1 MVALDAA
8 HHRVLA
14 RDVAALRT
22 QPPQAM
28 SAMDGYA
35 VRSADASAVAA
46 RLKVIGE
53 VAAGRPFEKTVGA
66 GEAVRIFT
74 GGVIPEGADAVIIQE
89 DTVVEDG
96 GITIT
101 EAASPGRH
109 IRPAGVDFRQGDV
122 LLARGTRL
130 TDRDLSLAAGMN
142 YPELAVRRRPKV
154 AMLATGDELVMPG
167 STPGPGQI
175 VYSNGYALRA
185 LARQEGAET
194 IDLGI
199 AADTVEAT
207 TLGIRRA
214 RDSGADILITTGG
227 ASVGDHDLV
236 KQSLE
241 AEGVTM
247 AFWRIAMRPGKP
259 MMHGRLGAMR
269 VIGLP
274 GNPVSSYVCG
284 FLFLVP
290 LIRAACRAAPSSTT
304 PTRRR
309 CSGAMS
315 PPTTCAKTICAPASR
330 CARRRPD
337 RHAGRPSGQFAVG
350 KSRCGTGACDPCA
363 VCAGGRRRIGLRYPA
378 AAGLSPL
385 ERLVPAKPGFVD
397 EKLSGCGTH
406 MEHIVS
412 VHDLF
417 LSNGVYKWE
426 SRSSEFLSGSDSR
439 NRTALSTWGTGRD
452 AHAQTI

>member
-1 MVALDAA
+1 VALMPVTEALSAVLAGAEPLPEEMIALDAA

-14 RDVAALRT
+14 RDVAARRT

-35 VRSADASAVAA
+35 VRAADAANVAA

-53 VAAGRPFEKTVGA
+53 VAAGRPFDRTVGA
-66 GEAVRIFT
+66 GEAARIFT
-74 GGVIPEGADAVIIQE
+74 GGVIPDGADAVIIQE
-89 DTVVEDG
+89 DTVTEDG

-101 EAASPGRH
+101 EAAVAGRH

-122 LLARGTRL
+122 LLARGIRL

-154 AMLATGDELVMPG
+154 AILATGDELVMPG

-185 LARQEGAET
+185 LARAEGAET

-207 TLGIRRA
+207 TNGIRRA
-214 RDSGADILITTGG
+214 RDCGADILITTGG

-290 LIRAACRAAPSSTT
+290 LIRRLSGRSVIDHSRETALLGRNVAANDLREDYLRARLERRHDGILVATPVDHQDSSLLGNLAAARALVIRAP
-304 PTRRR
+304 
-309 CSGAMS
+309 
-315 PPTTCAKTICAPASR
+315 
-330 CARRRPD
+330 
-337 RHAGRPSGQFAVG
+337 FA
-350 KSRCGTGACDPCA
+350 
-363 VCAGGRRRIGLRYPA
+363 PA
-378 AAGLSPL
+378 AAAGSVCELL
-385 ERLVPAKPGFVD
+385 RLPD
-397 EKLSGCGTH
+397 
-406 MEHIVS
+406 
-412 VHDLF
+412 
-417 LSNGVYKWE
+417 
-426 SRSSEFLSGSDSR
+426 
-439 NRTALSTWGTGRD
+439 
-452 AHAQTI
+452 

>member
-1 MVALDAA
+1 MPVAEALSAVLAGAEPLSEEMIALDAA
-8 HHRVLA
+8 HHRVLV

-35 VRSADASAVAA
+35 VRAADASRVAA
-46 RLKVIGE
+46 RLNVIGE
-53 VAAGRPFEKTVGA
+53 VAAGRPFDKKIGA

-74 GGVIPEGADAVIIQE
+74 GGVIPDGADAVVIQE

-101 EAASPGRH
+101 EATMPGRH
-109 IRPAGVDFRQGDV
+109 IRPAGVDFRKGDV
-122 LLARGTRL
+122 LLAGGTRL

-142 YPELAVRRRPKV
+142 YPELAVRRRPRLAV
-154 AMLATGDELVMPG
+154 LATGDELVMPG

-185 LARQEGAET
+185 LARAEGAE
-194 IDLGI
+194 IVDLGI
-199 AADTVEAT
+199 AADTVAAT

-241 AEGVTM
+241 AEGVAM

-290 LIRAACRAAPSSTT
+290 LIRALSGRTDIHHASEPALLGRDIAANDMREDYLRARLEVRKDGALIATPVNHQDSSLL
-304 PTRRR
+304 
-309 CSGAMS
+309 GNLA
-315 PPTTCAKTICAPASR
+315 A
-330 CARRRPD
+330 ARALVVRP
-337 RHAGRPSGQFAVG
+337 RFA
-350 KSRCGTGACDPCA
+350 
-363 VCAGGRRRIGLRYPA
+363 PA
-378 AAGLSPL
+378 AAAGSACTIL
-385 ERLVPAKPGFVD
+385 RLP
-397 EKLSGCGTH
+397 S
-406 MEHIVS
+406 
-412 VHDLF
+412 
-417 LSNGVYKWE
+417 
-426 SRSSEFLSGSDSR
+426 
-439 NRTALSTWGTGRD
+439 
-452 AHAQTI
+452 

>member
-1 MVALDAA
+1 VALMPVADALSAVLAGAEPLPEEMVALDAA
-8 HHRVLA
+8 HTRVLA

-35 VRSADASAVAA
+35 VRAADASAVAA

-53 VAAGRPFEKTVGA
+53 VAAGRPFEKTVRA

-74 GGVIPEGADAVIIQE
+74 GGVIPDGADAVIIQE
-89 DTVVEDG
+89 DTVVESG

-101 EAASPGRH
+101 EAARQGRH
-109 IRPAGVDFRQGDV
+109 IRPAGIDFRKGDV
-122 LLARGTRL
+122 LLAKGTRL
-130 TDRDLSLAAGMN
+130 ADRDLSLAAGMN
-142 YPELAVRRRPKV
+142 YPQLAVHRRPKV
-154 AMLATGDELVMPG
+154 AILATGDELVMPG
-167 STPGPGQI
+167 VTPGPGQI

-185 LARQEGAET
+185 LARAEGAET

-207 TLGIRRA
+207 TSGIRRA
-214 RDSGADILITTGG
+214 RDSCADILITTGG

-259 MMHGRLGAMR
+259 MMHGKLGAMR
-269 VIGLP
+269 VMGLP

-290 LIRAACRAAPSSTT
+290 LIRALSGRSTIHHPRETAILGRDVGANDLREDYLRARLETRADGALIATPVEHQDSSLLGNLAAARALVIRAP
-304 PTRRR
+304 
-309 CSGAMS
+309 
-315 PPTTCAKTICAPASR
+315 
-330 CARRRPD
+330 
-337 RHAGRPSGQFAVG
+337 FA
-350 KSRCGTGACDPCA
+350 
-363 VCAGGRRRIGLRYPA
+363 PA
-378 AAGLSPL
+378 AAAGSPCDIL
-385 ERLVPAKPGFVD
+385 RLPA
-397 EKLSGCGTH
+397 
-406 MEHIVS
+406 
-412 VHDLF
+412 
-417 LSNGVYKWE
+417 
-426 SRSSEFLSGSDSR
+426 
-439 NRTALSTWGTGRD
+439 
-452 AHAQTI
+452 

>member
-14 RDVAALRT
+14 RDATALRT
-22 QPPQAM
+22 QPPLAM

-35 VRSADASAVAA
+35 VRSADAAQVAA
-46 RLKVIGE
+46 RLRVIGE
-53 VAAGRPFEKTVGA
+53 VAAGRPFDRRVGA

-74 GGVIPEGADAVIIQE
+74 GGVIPDGADAVIIQE
-89 DTVVEDG
+89 DTVAEDG

-101 EAASPGRH
+101 EAARAGRH
-109 IRPAGVDFRQGDV
+109 IRPAGIDFREGD
-122 LLARGTRL
+122 LLLPKGTRL

-142 YPELAVRRRPKV
+142 YPELPVRRRPRV

-185 LARQEGAET
+185 LARGEGAET

-199 AADTVEAT
+199 AADTLEAT
-207 TLGIRRA
+207 TNGIRRA
-214 RDSGADILITTGG
+214 RDSGADILVTMGG

-236 KQSLE
+236 KRSLE
-241 AEGVTM
+241 AEGVAM

-284 FLFLVP
+284 FLFLAP
-290 LIRAACRAAPSSTT
+290 LIRALSGRTAVHHVSETALLGRDVAANDLREDYLRARLEKRADGVLIATPVNQQDSSLLGNLAAARALVVRAPL
-304 PTRRR
+304 
-309 CSGAMS
+309 
-315 PPTTCAKTICAPASR
+315 APAAVAGTPCEILR
-330 CARRRPD
+330 LPD
-337 RHAGRPSGQFAVG
+337 
-350 KSRCGTGACDPCA
+350 
-363 VCAGGRRRIGLRYPA
+363 
-378 AAGLSPL
+378 
-385 ERLVPAKPGFVD
+385 
-397 EKLSGCGTH
+397 
-406 MEHIVS
+406 
-412 VHDLF
+412 
-417 LSNGVYKWE
+417 
-426 SRSSEFLSGSDSR
+426 
-439 NRTALSTWGTGRD
+439 
-452 AHAQTI
+452 

>member
-1 MVALDAA
+1 VALMPVTDALSAVLAGAEPLPEETIALDAA

-22 QPPQAM
+22 QPPRAM

-35 VRSADASAVAA
+35 VRSADASEVAA

-53 VAAGRPFEKTVGA
+53 VAAGRPFDKAVGA

-89 DTVVEDG
+89 DTVVEGG

-101 EAASPGRH
+101 EAAIPGRH
-109 IRPAGVDFRQGDV
+109 IRPAGVDFREGDV
-122 LLARGTRL
+122 LLKGGIRL
-130 TDRDLSLAAGMN
+130 TDRDLALAAGMN
-142 YPELAVRRRPKV
+142 YSELAVRRRPKV
-154 AMLATGDELVMPG
+154 AVLATGDELVMPG

-185 LARQEGAET
+185 LARAEGADT

-207 TLGIRRA
+207 TQGIRRA
-214 RDSGADILITTGG
+214 RDSGADILITMGG

-290 LIRAACRAAPSSTT
+290 LIRSLSGRSVTHHTHERALLGRDVAANDLREDYLRARLEVRSDGVLIATPVDHQDSSLLGNLAAARALVIRV
-304 PTRRR
+304 PF
-309 CSGAMS
+309 
-315 PPTTCAKTICAPASR
+315 APA
-330 CARRRPD
+330 AT
-337 RHAGRPSGQFAVG
+337 AGS
-350 KSRCGTGACDPCA
+350 ACD
-363 VCAGGRRRIGLRYPA
+363 ILR
-378 AAGLSPL
+378 L
-385 ERLVPAKPGFVD
+385 PG
-397 EKLSGCGTH
+397 
-406 MEHIVS
+406 
-412 VHDLF
+412 
-417 LSNGVYKWE
+417 
-426 SRSSEFLSGSDSR
+426 
-439 NRTALSTWGTGRD
+439 
-452 AHAQTI
+452 

>member
-1 MVALDAA
+1 VALMPVTEALSAVLAGAEPLPEETVALDAA

-53 VAAGRPFEKTVGA
+53 VAAGRPFERAVGK
-66 GEAVRIFT
+66 GEAIRIFT
-74 GGVIPEGADAVIIQE
+74 GGVVPEGADAVIIQE

-101 EAASPGRH
+101 EAAIAGRH
-109 IRPAGVDFRQGDV
+109 IRPAGVDFRKGDI

-142 YPELAVRRRPKV
+142 YAELPMRRRPKV
-154 AMLATGDELVMPG
+154 AILATGDELVMPG
-167 STPGPGQI
+167 SNPGPGQI

-185 LARQEGAET
+185 LAHQEGAET

-207 TLGIRRA
+207 TRGIRHA

-259 MMHGRLGAMR
+259 MMHGRLGALR

-290 LIRAACRAAPSSTT
+290 LIRALSGRTDVHHAHETALLGRDVAANDIREDYLRARLEVRKDGELVATPVDHQDSSLL
-304 PTRRR
+304 
-309 CSGAMS
+309 AN
-315 PPTTCAKTICAPASR
+315 
-330 CARRRPD
+330 
-337 RHAGRPSGQFAVG
+337 
-350 KSRCGTGACDPCA
+350 
-363 VCAGGRRRIGLRYPA
+363 LA
-378 AAGLSPL
+378 AARALVIRPPFAPPAFAGSPCDIL
-385 ERLVPAKPGFVD
+385 RLP
-397 EKLSGCGTH
+397 L
-406 MEHIVS
+406 
-412 VHDLF
+412 
-417 LSNGVYKWE
+417 
-426 SRSSEFLSGSDSR
+426 
-439 NRTALSTWGTGRD
+439 
-452 AHAQTI
+452 

>member
-1 MVALDAA
+1 VALMPVADALAAVLAGAEPLAEEMIALDAA

-14 RDVAALRT
+14 RDIAALRT

-35 VRSADASAVAA
+35 VRSADAANVAA

-53 VAAGRPFEKTVGA
+53 VAAGRPFEKAVGA

-74 GGVIPEGADAVIIQE
+74 GGVIPDGADAVVIQE
-89 DTVVEDG
+89 DTVIEDG

-101 EAASPGRH
+101 EAAIAGRH
-109 IRPAGVDFRQGDV
+109 IRPAGVDFRKGDV
-122 LLARGTRL
+122 LLAGGSRL

-142 YPELAVRRRPKV
+142 YPELAVRRRPRV
-154 AMLATGDELVMPG
+154 AILATGDELVMPG
-167 STPGPGQI
+167 SIPGPGQI

-185 LARQEGAET
+185 LARAGGAET

-207 TLGIRRA
+207 TRGIRHA
-214 RDSGADILITTGG
+214 RDQGADILITTGG

-290 LIRAACRAAPSSTT
+290 LIR
-304 PTRRR
+304 
-309 CSGAMS
+309 
-315 PPTTCAKTICAPASR
+315 
-330 CARRRPD
+330 
-337 RHAGRPSGQFAVG
+337 
-350 KSRCGTGACDPCA
+350 
-363 VCAGGRRRIGLRYPA
+363 
-378 AAGLSPL
+378 
-385 ERLVPAKPGFVD
+385 
-397 EKLSGCGTH
+397 KLSGRT
-406 MEHIVS
+406 IV
-412 VHDLF
+412 HHA
-417 LSNGVYKWE
+417 
-426 SRSSEFLSGSDSR
+426 SE
-439 NRTALSTWGTGRD
+439 TALLGRD
-452 AHAQTI
+452 IAANDQREDYLRARLEVRSDGALIATPVNHQDSSLLGNLAAARALVIRPPFAAAAPAGSACTILRLPN

>member
-1 MVALDAA
+1 VALMPVTEALSAILAGAEPLPEEMVALDVA
-8 HHRVLA
+8 HHRVLG
-14 RDVAALRT
+14 RDVAASRT

-53 VAAGRPFEKTVGA
+53 VAAGRPFEKTIGK

-89 DTVVEDG
+89 DTVVEGG

-101 EAASPGRH
+101 EAAVAGRH
-109 IRPAGVDFRQGDV
+109 IRPAGVDFRRGDV

-142 YPELAVRRRPKV
+142 YPEVPVHRRPRV
-154 AMLATGDELVMPG
+154 ALLATGDELVMPG
-167 STPGPGQI
+167 SNPGPGQI

-185 LARQEGAET
+185 LACQEGAET

-247 AFWRIAMRPGKP
+247 SFWRIAMRPGKP

-284 FLFLVP
+284 FLFLLP
-290 LIRAACRAAPSSTT
+290 LIRSLSGRAVIHHTHETALLGRDVAANDMREDYLRARLEVRNNGSLIATPVDHQDSSLLANLAAA
-304 PTRRR
+304 RALVIR
-309 CSGAMS
+309 
-315 PPTTCAKTICAPASR
+315 PPFAPA
-330 CARRRPD
+330 AI
-337 RHAGRPSGQFAVG
+337 AGSP
-350 KSRCGTGACDPCA
+350 CD
-363 VCAGGRRRIGLRYPA
+363 ILRLP
-378 AAGLSPL
+378 
-385 ERLVPAKPGFVD
+385 V
-397 EKLSGCGTH
+397 
-406 MEHIVS
+406 
-412 VHDLF
+412 
-417 LSNGVYKWE
+417 
-426 SRSSEFLSGSDSR
+426 
-439 NRTALSTWGTGRD
+439 
-452 AHAQTI
+452 